1 MFFPRYAPWHTQ
13 VAKASDILLLL
24 QNKTA
29 ESDTWH
35 KVVVTT
41 EEEISPT
48 LYTKTILA
56 QSGISFPLTHR
67 AALQLGSKWPLTQ
80 AGTRQSGIFT
90 AERDLPPA

>member
-1 MFFPRYAPWHTQ
+1 MSFPCYAPWHIQ

-29 ESDTWH
+29 QSDTWR

-41 EEEISPT
+41 EDEIS
-48 LYTKTILA
+48 LMLSTKTILA
-56 QSGISFPLTHR
+56 QSRISFPLTHC

-90 AERDLPPA
+90 TERDLPPA